1 MRAHLTVESIPR
13 MVIESK
19 PLSTAVL
26 KETYVLLAEVSTLWS
41 CFRLYYGSDE
51 DMPEHLL
58 EMLEKRIETVLMD
71 VSDLLHP
78 FPF

>member
-1 MRAHLTVESIPR
+1 MIL
-13 MVIESK
+13 ESK
-19 PLSTAVL
+19 PLSATVL
-26 KETYVLLAEVSTLWS
+26 KETYVLLAEVNTLWLY
-41 CFRLYYGSDE
+41 FQLYYASDE

-58 EMLEKRIETVLMD
+58 EMLEKRIENVLMD

>member
-1 MRAHLTVESIPR
+1 MIL
-13 MVIESK
+13 ESK
-19 PLSTAVL
+19 PLSATVL
-26 KETYVLLAEVSTLWS
+26 KETYVLLAEVNTLWL
-41 CFRLYYGSDE
+41 CFRLYYASDE

-58 EMLEKRIETVLMD
+58 EMLEKRIENVLMD